1 MSTSSVVADLVDDA
15 REFLDGG
22 TAELTELLEGVAAYG
37 DRPAPAPSAELA
49 LLLAGRPAAT
59 APGRATPARVR
70 TRRLVAGLAAA
81 AVSAL
86 SVTGA
91 AAVANE
97 LPVPVQRAVAHFSEQ
112 FLPFSFPRPAG
123 DRPAGR
129 DATSTRPGPGRDLPS
144 GSPADALPGT
154 ADGTST
160 QPGSRRPG
168 TQPGG
173 PGSAGTAHVTRGRTG
188 PHGGTTSHP
197 APAPSAG
204 SSGGGAQARGTTPA
218 APARSRPDPVGASP
232 DPAAGD
238 VRDGAH
244 EGTPGPRKDPSGPA
258 PKSRAHTSTGGTGD
272 TGKDVRATTPDAEG
286 GGSGGTGRWNGAGA
300 HVKEPKAAD
309 ASAAAA
315 ATGPARSAA
324 ASGGHD
330 AATQDGSGAPTP

>member
-1 MSTSSVVADLVDDA
+1 MSTSSVVAELVDDA

-22 TAELTELLEGVAAYG
+22 TAALTELLEGVAAYG
-37 DRPAPAPSAELA
+37 DRPVPAPSAELA

-59 APGRATPARVR
+59 APGRATPARAR

-97 LPVPVQRAVAHFSEQ
+97 LPVPVQRAVARFSEQ

-129 DATSTRPGPGRDLPS
+129 DTTSTRPDPGRDLPS
-144 GSPADALPGT
+144 GSPAGALPGT
-154 ADGTST
+154 ADRTST

-168 TQPGG
+168 MQPGR
-173 PGSAGTAHVTRGRTG
+173 PGEAGTDHVPRSRTG
-188 PHGGTTSHP
+188 PHSGTTTHQ
-197 APAPSAG
+197 APAPSTG
-204 SSGGGAQARGTTPA
+204 SSAGGAQPHATTPP

-232 DPAAGD
+232 DPATGD
-238 VRDGAH
+238 GSAGAH
-244 EGTPGPRKDPSGPA
+244 KRTPGARQDPSGPA
-258 PKSRAHTSTGGTGD
+258 PKSQAHAGDGDTGQDVRASAPDARGGTGP
-272 TGKDVRATTPDAEG
+272 G
-286 GGSGGTGRWNGAGA
+286 NGAGA
-300 HVKEPKAAD
+300 LVKEPKAAG

-315 ATGPARSAA
+315 TPGPARSAA
-324 ASGGHD
+324 PSGGHD
-330 AATQDGSGAPTP
+330 AATQDGSGVPTP

>member
-37 DRPAPAPSAELA
+37 DRPVPAPSAELA
-49 LLLAGRPAAT
+49 VLLAGRPAAT
-59 APGRATPARVR
+59 ASGRATSARVR

-81 AVSAL
+81 AVSGL

-129 DATSTRPGPGRDLPS
+129 DTTSTRPDPGRDTPS
-144 GSPADALPGT
+144 GSPAGALPGT
-154 ADGTST
+154 AGPAST

-168 TQPGG
+168 TQPGK
-173 PGSAGTAHVTRGRTG
+173 AGTDHVTRSRTS
-188 PHGGTTSHP
+188 PHGGTTTHQVP
-197 APAPSAG
+197 TPSARPD
-204 SSGGGAQARGTTPA
+204 GAQARGTTA
-218 APARSRPDPVGASP
+218 GAPARSRPDPVGASH
-232 DPAAGD
+232 DPATG
-238 VRDGAH
+238 DGADGAPKSAP
-244 EGTPGPRKDPSGPA
+244 GTREDPSSPA
-258 PKSRAHTSTGGTGD
+258 PKSRDHAGTGES
-272 TGKDVRATTPDAEG
+272 GQGVRATTPDAAG
-286 GGSGGTGRWNGAGA
+286 GGSGGTGLGNGAGA
-300 HVKEPKAAD
+300 LVKEPKDAG
-309 ASAAAA
+309 ASAAAGA
-315 ATGPARSAA
+315 AGPASSAA

-330 AATQDGSGAPTP
+330 AATQDGSGVPTP